1 MQKELE
7 KMIEVRFHGRGGQG
21 AITAAEILAT
31 AAFLDGKESQAFG
44 SFGPERT
51 GAPVMSFCRIDDKQ
65 IRLHQQ
71 VYEPDYVVVLDE
83 TLLSSVNV
91 FDGVKKTGKAIFAT
105 KEQPAAFF
113 AQANGIVVDTVDAY
127 AIAKEKIGRPIVNT
141 ALLGAIARATGIVS
155 MDSLKKAIQERFPK
169 ELAEKNIAAAT
180 ACYDSC
186 TA

>member
-1 MQKELE
+1 
-7 KMIEVRFHGRGGQG
+7 MIEVRFHGRGGQG

-31 AAFLDGKESQAFG
+31 AAFFDGKEAQAFG

-83 TLLSSVNV
+83 SLLSVVNV
-91 FDGVKKTGKAIFAT
+91 FDGLKKTGKAIFAT
-105 KEQPAAFF
+105 KERPEKYS
-113 AQANGIVVDTVDAY
+113 AQAGGIAVDTVDAY

-141 ALLGAIARATGIVS
+141 AMLGAFARGTGAVS
-155 MDSLKKAIQERFPK
+155 MDSLKKAIEERFAP
-169 ELAEKNIAAAT
+169 EIAEKNIAAAQ
-180 ACYDSC
+180 ACFEKC
-186 TA
+186 IA